1 MNCYLKISVYLSTKQ
16 SPLNFTMQTLYCH
29 NWYLYYIGCVCECWF
44 GGVLMVSYCSPSSDS
59 SCSRG
64 GKSTGKHRQGSSPLH
79 PPCTISLFFLWQQKL
94 HIHREKL
101 VLMVERGG
109 PLSACTLQGMQLYNN
124 CSAKYHSSL
133 YICHG
138 GSRYFPLFILAG
150 YSTFCHSPNSTS
162 WKLSMIEYFPFL
174 FLPGNPAPIF
184 LY

>member
-1 MNCYLKISVYLSTKQ
+1 M
-16 SPLNFTMQTLYCH
+16 
-29 NWYLYYIGCVCECWF
+29 IGSVCECWS

-79 PPCTISLFFLWQQKL
+79 PPCTISLFLLWQQKL

-101 VLMVERGG
+101 ELLVERGG

-138 GSRYFPLFILAG
+138 WALDIFHCLHLMVFPLFVTAP
-150 YSTFCHSPNSTS
+150 TQQS
-162 WKLSMIEYFPFL
+162 WKQSMFEYFPFL